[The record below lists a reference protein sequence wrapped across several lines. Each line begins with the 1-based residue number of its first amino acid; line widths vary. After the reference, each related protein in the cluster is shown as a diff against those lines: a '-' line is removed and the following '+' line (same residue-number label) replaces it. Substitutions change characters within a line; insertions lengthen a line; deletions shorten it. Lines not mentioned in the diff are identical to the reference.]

1 MALEYVTATEK
12 HALPAALLYEH
23 RGYRTTGHGIIDLE
37 NDVKLVFDKMEK
49 MLR

>member
-1 MALEYVTATEK
+1 MLFLFS
-12 HALPAALLYEH
+12 LPAALLYEH
-23 RGYRTTGHGIIDLE
+23 RSYRITEQGIIDLE